1 MRPPHWLGGV
11 FGKRREVDN
20 IALAIAESPRS
31 RQAIQK
37 GSDAGFQLETVL
49 ITGASSGI
57 GLELAKLFA
66 ADKSN
71 LILVARSQDKLDQL
85 ATELHGEHGVQ
96 VRVLTKDLADP
107 RSPQAIF
114 DALTAESV
122 TVDVL
127 VNNAGFGAAGS
138 VADLPLEKQLDMI
151 QVNVAALTHLT
162 RLFLPGMIQR
172 RSGSIL
178 NVASA
183 AGFQPGPYMA
193 VYYATKAF
201 VLSFTEALAEEVIG
215 TGVRVTC
222 FAPGLTATGF
232 AAVADLENKLLFQ
245 LVTADAKTVAQA
257 GYRGLRRGRLLVI
270 PGLGNKLGAVAV
282 RFTPRMLVR
291 KFVKR
296 LHV

>member
-1 MRPPHWLGGV
+1 MP
-11 FGKRREVDN
+11 
-20 IALAIAESPRS
+20 S
-31 RQAIQK
+31 
-37 GSDAGFQLETVL
+37 ETVL

-71 LILVARSQDKLDQL
+71 LILVARRQDKLDQL
-85 ATELHGEHGVQ
+85 ATELREEHGVQ

-107 RSPQAIF
+107 QSPQAIF
-114 DALTAESV
+114 DALAAESV

-138 VADLPLEKQLDMI
+138 VADLPLEKQLDML
-151 QVNVAALTHLT
+151 QVNVTTLMHLT
-162 RLFLPGMIQR
+162 RLFLPGLIQR
-172 RSGSIL
+172 RSGGIL
-178 NVASA
+178 NVASMA
-183 AGFQPGPYMA
+183 AFQPGPFMA

-232 AAVADLENKLLFQ
+232 AATADVENKLLFQ
-245 LVTADAKTVAQA
+245 LGTADAKTVAQV
-257 GYRGLRRGRLLVI
+257 GYRGFRRGRWLII
-270 PGLGNKLGAVAV
+270 PGLGNKLGAFAV